1 MQTTNS
7 MRATAPAQAQARG
20 TRSHAAAARQ
30 AQGQEGER
38 AFTQSPFPQRLG
50 TMLAVDL
57 RRMFSGSLLYLMLG
71 ISAVTPVLVLTMTT
85 MFGGEAGS
93 AAASNIA
100 AANGTAGSAATTTS
114 AAVLFT
120 SVWQA
125 IGSTSS
131 ADMSMDLTTMCNMNL
146 VYFMAAVLVCLFEC
160 ADFSS
165 GFAKNLFCV
174 RAKPAE
180 YAASKVCVC
189 WVAGALMLAAFFVG
203 ALLGGR
209 LAGLSFAM
217 DGFGVFNLVCCLL
230 AKALLMGV
238 FVGIYVV
245 CATVAKRR
253 TWMAMLLAFTVGMFM
268 FMVISLVTP
277 LDANLMHVLLCAAG
291 AAIFG
296 AGLAGAATQVLE
308 HTDIL

>member
-1 MQTTNS
+1 MTNS
-7 MRATAPAQAQARG
+7 MRATATAPAQAQG

-30 AQGQEGER
+30 AGGQQGER
-38 AFTQSPFPQRLG
+38 AFTQSPFAQRLG

-71 ISAVTPVLVLTMTT
+71 ISTVTPVLVLCMTT

-100 AANGTAGSAATTTS
+100 AANGTTTTGSAATTS
-114 AAVLFT
+114 ATVLFT

-131 ADMSMDLTTMCNMNL
+131 AGMSMDLTTMCNMNL
-146 VYFMAAVLVCLFEC
+146 VYFMAAVLVCLFVC

-174 RAKPAE
+174 RARPSE
-180 YAASKVCVC
+180 YAASKVLVC

-203 ALLGGR
+203 ALLGGK

-253 TWMAMLLAFTVGMFM
+253 TWMGMLLAFTVGMFM

-277 LDANLMHVLLCAAG
+277 LDATPMHVLLCAAG

-308 HTDIL
+308 RTDIL